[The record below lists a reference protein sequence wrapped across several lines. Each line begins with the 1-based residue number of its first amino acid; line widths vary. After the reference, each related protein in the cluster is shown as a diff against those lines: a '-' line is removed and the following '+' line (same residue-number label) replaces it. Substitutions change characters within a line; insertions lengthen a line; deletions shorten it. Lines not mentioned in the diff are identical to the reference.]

1 MAAEVNYNRT
11 FMPRELKINELTT
24 VGRASLI
31 LALMIG
37 LSRLTGLGRT
47 VVAAHFF
54 GRDAQTDVFG
64 AAFNIPDTLTILI
77 SGGLLAT
84 GFVPVF
90 TRYLS
95 RNETE
100 RARITFRALLTLML
114 VGFGGLSMGLF
125 ALTFTPLA
133 TVLYPKNIGPQ
144 YVDLFL
150 TSLRILLV
158 AQWIFVVGGV
168 FSGTF
173 NALRLFWFPA
183 LQPVFYNV
191 GTIVGGVWGAPHA
204 GGAGHI
210 EYQAWGALGGAFVGT
225 FVMLAPAA
233 RHHGLSLRPL
243 WDLKDEGVRR
253 VAASLLPIFL
263 GLASGQIIALN
274 LPRAL
279 ASWLDEGALSS
290 LDYAN
295 RLMQVPLDLLAS
307 SVAVALFP
315 TISRLFIEEN
325 HDELRTTFDAAFARI
340 IGAMLFASVMTI
352 VLAPAL
358 VNLVFQSGK
367 FRATDASDT
376 ALALQC
382 YALCLP
388 ALGAQQLLA
397 RGFFATDRAREPV
410 GIGLFAMGFFLVLGF
425 GATRVHLGGGASLAL
440 AAAISTS
447 VLSGL
452 LWRSLCKHLNLDSRA
467 ALRAIGRGLLVAIG
481 AGVAAYLAMSVAQ
494 LFVGRF
500 ESESASSALK
510 FVARAII
517 VAAGGGAGVGFWL
530 WDQRT
535 SKRKSR

>member
-1 MAAEVNYNRT
+1 
-11 FMPRELKINELTT
+11 MPRELKINDLTT

-47 VVAAHFF
+47 VVMAHFF
-54 GRDAQTDVFG
+54 GRDAQTDAFG

-95 RNETE
+95 RNQTE
-100 RARITFRALLTLML
+100 RARLTFRALLTLMF
-114 VGFGGLSMGLF
+114 VGFGGLSLTLF
-125 ALTFTPLA
+125 ALTFTPLGA
-133 TVLYPKNIGPQ
+133 LLYPHNIGPQ
-144 YVDLFL
+144 YLELFL
-150 TSLRILLV
+150 TSLRILLI
-158 AQWIFVVGGV
+158 AQWLFVVGGV

-191 GTIVGGVWGAPHA
+191 GTIVGGIAGAPH
-204 GGAGHI
+204 GGGIGHI
-210 EYQAWGALGGAFVGT
+210 EYQAWGALGGSFVGT
-225 FVMLAPAA
+225 VIMLAPAA

-243 WDLKDEGVRR
+243 WDLGDEGVRR

-279 ASWLDEGALSS
+279 ASLMDKGALSS

-315 TISRLFIEEN
+315 TLSRLFIEDN
-325 HDELRTTFDAAFARI
+325 PDELRRTFDAALARI
-340 IGAMLFASVMTI
+340 LSAMLFAMAMTI

-367 FRATDASDT
+367 FKSADAHDT

-410 GIGLFAMGFFLVLGF
+410 GIGLFSMITFLILGL
-425 GATRVHLGGGASLAL
+425 GATQIRLGGGASLAL

-447 VLSGL
+447 VLSLL
-452 LWRSLCKHLNLDSRA
+452 LWRSLRKHLNLDGKA
-467 ALRAIGRGLLVAIG
+467 ALRALARGALIALASG
-481 AGVAAYLAMSVAQ
+481 GVAALGVLLTQSLVGGWDAGV
-494 LFVGRF
+494 LRLVGRV
-500 ESESASSALK
+500 L
-510 FVARAII
+510 VVVVGGGLGTGLWI
-517 VAAGGGAGVGFWL
+517 VAGKKL
-530 WDQRT
+530 
-535 SKRKSR
+535 KL

>member
-1 MAAEVNYNRT
+1 
-11 FMPRELKINELTT
+11 MPRELKINELTT

-95 RNETE
+95 QGETE

-114 VGFGGLSMGLF
+114 VGFGGLSMALF

-133 TVLYPKNIGPQ
+133 TLLYPKNIGPE
-144 YVDLFL
+144 YVGLFL

-158 AQWIFVVGGV
+158 AQWMFVVGGV

-191 GTIVGGVWGAPHA
+191 GTIVGGVWGAPHN

-225 FVMLAPAA
+225 VIMLAPAA

-253 VAASLLPIFL
+253 VSASLLPIFL

-279 ASWLDEGALSS
+279 ASLLDEGALSS

-315 TISRLFIEEN
+315 TISRLFIEDN
-325 HDELRTTFDAAFARI
+325 ADELRRTFDAALSRI
-340 IGAMLFASVMTI
+340 LSAMLFAMVMTI
-352 VLAPAL
+352 VLAPTL
-358 VNLVFQSGK
+358 VSLVFQSGK
-367 FRATDASDT
+367 FRAADANDT

-410 GIGLFAMGFFLVLGF
+410 GIGLFAMGLFLVLGF
-425 GATRVHLGGGASLAL
+425 AATRVPLGGGASLAL
-440 AAAISTS
+440 AAAVSTS
-447 VLSGL
+447 VLSLL
-452 LWRSLCKHLNLDSRA
+452 LWRSLCKHLNLDSAA
-467 ALRAIGRGLLVAIG
+467 ALRAIGRGLTVALAAG
-481 AGVAAYLAMSVAQ
+481 ALAYLGVWITQILVGGWETGA
-494 LFVGRF
+494 LKLVGR
-500 ESESASSALK
+500 ALV
-510 FVARAII
+510 VA
-517 VAAGGGAGVGFWL
+517 VGGGLGTGLWLFW
-530 WDQRT
+530 
-535 SKRKSR
+535 KRRLSL

>member
-1 MAAEVNYNRT
+1 
-11 FMPRELKINELTT
+11 MPRELKINDLTT

-47 VVAAHFF
+47 VVMAHFF
-54 GRDAQTDVFG
+54 GRGAQTDAFG

-95 RNETE
+95 QGDSR
-100 RARITFRALLTLML
+100 RARLTFRALLTLMF
-114 VGFGGLSMGLF
+114 VGFGGLSLTLF
-125 ALTFTPLA
+125 ALTFTPVGAL
-133 TVLYPKNIGPQ
+133 LYPKNIGPEFLE
-144 YVDLFL
+144 LFL
-150 TSLRILLV
+150 TSLRILLI

-191 GTIVGGVWGAPHA
+191 GTIIGGALGAPHGA
-204 GGAGHI
+204 GAIGHI
-210 EYQAWGALGGAFVGT
+210 EYQAWGALGGSFVAT
-225 FVMLAPAA
+225 VIMLAPAA

-279 ASWLDEGALSS
+279 ASLMDKGALTS

-315 TISRLFIEEN
+315 TLSRLFIE
-325 HDELRTTFDAAFARI
+325 DDIGELRRTFNAALARI
-340 IGAMLFASVMTI
+340 LSAMLFATTMTW
-352 VLAPAL
+352 VLAPSL

-367 FRATDASDT
+367 FKSADAHDT

-410 GIGLFAMGFFLVLGF
+410 AIGLGAMLLFLVVGL
-425 GATRVHLGGGASLAL
+425 GATQIHLGGGASLAL
-440 AAAISTS
+440 AAALSTS
-447 VLSGL
+447 VLSL
-452 LWRSLCKHLNLDSRA
+452 LMWRSLKRHLDLDGQAVARAVTRGA
-467 ALRAIGRGLLVAIG
+467 ALAMLAGVVAAILVAIMG
-481 AGVAAYLAMSVAQ
+481 RLVAPFDTDATPQLLKLA
-494 LFVGRF
+494 
-500 ESESASSALK
+500 
-510 FVARAII
+510 ARALV
-517 VAAGGGAGVGFWL
+517 VAVGGGAGAGL
-530 WDQRT
+530 WFVANKKL
-535 SKRKSR
+535 SVSAG